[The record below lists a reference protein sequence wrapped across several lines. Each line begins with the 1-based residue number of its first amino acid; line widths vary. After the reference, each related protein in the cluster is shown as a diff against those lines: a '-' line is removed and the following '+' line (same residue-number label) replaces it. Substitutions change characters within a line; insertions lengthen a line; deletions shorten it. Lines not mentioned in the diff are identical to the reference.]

1 MAVFGFFLVGIRD
14 NTDQKNSECEHFLC
28 IDGEM
33 FSSLDHK
40 EFLWF
45 LKRDPSRFPK
55 EKVNLGSRLKLT
67 RIFVFILLL
76 LLFFWLVFLKPA
88 SFPGSYISFSFCKNG
103 NQNET
108 EMRLTPRNGIDI
120 KSMFFLDCTI
130 LYFSDCHFLDQ
141 FTISS

>member
-45 LKRDPSRFPK
+45 LKWDPSSFPK
-55 EKVNLGSRLKLT
+55 EKVN
-67 RIFVFILLL
+67 
-76 LLFFWLVFLKPA
+76 W
-88 SFPGSYISFSFCKNG
+88 

-120 KSMFFLDCTI
+120 KSMFFLDCTNF
-130 LYFSDCHFLDQ
+130 YFSGCHFPDH
-141 FTISS
+141 FSIFS